1 MSIFTF
7 IIFCIVAVLMFLFLL
22 KKRAEPNGEEVKNR
36 DSAKQKI
43 GAFSRFTYFCAM
55 LCTLIFPLNAAAF
68 EYIQLRADYIIYIG
82 FEEICWTSTPFFV
95 FLIVNLLAKNLSGT
109 KTSTHIIAWG
119 GAVMGF
125 VFAIAT
131 LLYQEE
137 LCRGVWEGVLTMVAV
152 AMFFVGCYAFIS
164 WIISVSEAE

>member
-55 LCTLIFPLNAAAF
+55 LCMLIFP
-68 EYIQLRADYIIYIG
+68 IQLMCFDKYDIFWLMSA
-82 FEEICWTSTPFFV
+82 STPFFV
-95 FLIVNLLAKNLSGT
+95 FLMVNLLAKNLSGT

>member
-1 MSIFTF
+1 M
-7 IIFCIVAVLMFLFLL
+7 
-22 KKRAEPNGEEVKNR
+22 
-36 DSAKQKI
+36 
-43 GAFSRFTYFCAM
+43 
-55 LCTLIFPLNAAAF
+55 LIFP
-68 EYIQLRADYIIYIG
+68 IQLMCFDIDDILWLMVA
-82 FEEICWTSTPFFV
+82 STPFFV
-95 FLIVNLLAKNLSGT
+95 FLIVNLLAKNLSGI

-131 LLYQEE
+131 ILYQEE
-137 LCRGVWEGVLTMVAV
+137 LCRGVWEGVLTMVAG

>member
-1 MSIFTF
+1 
-7 IIFCIVAVLMFLFLL
+7 MFLFLS
-22 KKRAEPNGEEVKNR
+22 KKRAEPNGEEAKNS
-36 DSAKQKI
+36 DSATQKI

-55 LCTLIFPLNAAAF
+55 LCMLIFP
-68 EYIQLRADYIIYIG
+68 IQLMCFDKYDILWLMAA
-82 FEEICWTSTPFFV
+82 STPFFV
-95 FLIVNLLAKNLSGT
+95 FLIVNLLAKNLSGI

-137 LCRGVWEGVLTMVAV
+137 LYRGVWDGVLTIVAG

-164 WIISVSEAE
+164 WIISVSEAK

>member
-1 MSIFTF
+1 MNVFTYL
-7 IIFCIVAVLMFLFLL
+7 IFCIVAVLMFLFVL
-22 KKRAEPNGEEVKNR
+22 KKRAEPNGEEAKNS
-36 DSAKQKI
+36 DSATQKI

-55 LCTLIFPLNAAAF
+55 LCMLIFP
-68 EYIQLRADYIIYIG
+68 IQLMCFDKYDILWLMAA
-82 FEEICWTSTPFFV
+82 STPFFV
-95 FLIVNLLAKNLSGT
+95 FLIVNLLAKNLSGI

-137 LCRGVWEGVLTMVAV
+137 LCRGVWEGVLTMVAG

>member
-1 MSIFTF
+1 
-7 IIFCIVAVLMFLFLL
+7 MFLFLL
-22 KKRAEPNGEEVKNR
+22 KKRAEPNGEEAKNS
-36 DSAKQKI
+36 DSATQKI
-43 GAFSRFTYFCAM
+43 GAFSKFTYFCAM
-55 LCTLIFPLNAAAF
+55 LCMLIFP
-68 EYIQLRADYIIYIG
+68 IQLMCFDQYDI
-82 FEEICWTSTPFFV
+82 FWLMSTSTPFFV
-95 FLIVNLLAKNLSGT
+95 FLIVNLLAKNISGI

>member
-1 MSIFTF
+1 MNAFTF
-7 IIFCIVAVLMFLFLL
+7 IIFCIVAVLMFLFLS
-22 KKRAEPNGEEVKNR
+22 KKRAEPNGEEAKNS
-36 DSAKQKI
+36 DSATQKI

-55 LCTLIFPLNAAAF
+55 LCMLIFP
-68 EYIQLRADYIIYIG
+68 IQLMCFDKYDILWLMAA
-82 FEEICWTSTPFFV
+82 STPFFV
-95 FLIVNLLAKNLSGT
+95 FLIVNLLAKNLSGI

-137 LCRGVWEGVLTMVAV
+137 LYRGVWDGVLTIVAG

-164 WIISVSEAE
+164 WIISVSEAK

>member
-1 MSIFTF
+1 MNAFTF
-7 IIFCIVAVLMFLFLL
+7 IILCIVAVLMFLSLS
-22 KKRAEPNGEEVKNR
+22 KKRAEPNGEEAKNS
-36 DSAKQKI
+36 DSATQKI

-55 LCTLIFPLNAAAF
+55 LCMLIFP
-68 EYIQLRADYIIYIG
+68 IQLMCFDIDDILWLMVA
-82 FEEICWTSTPFFV
+82 STPFFV
-95 FLIVNLLAKNLSGT
+95 FLIVNLLAKNLSGI

-137 LCRGVWEGVLTMVAV
+137 LYRGVWEGVLTMVAG

-164 WIISVSEAE
+164 WFISVSEAK